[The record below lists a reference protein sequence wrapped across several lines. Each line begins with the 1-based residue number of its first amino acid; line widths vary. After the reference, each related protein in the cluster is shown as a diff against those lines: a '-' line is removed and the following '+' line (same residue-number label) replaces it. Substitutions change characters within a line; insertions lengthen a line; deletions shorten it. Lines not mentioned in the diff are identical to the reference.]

1 MNSISFDP
9 TTIAIVLTT
18 LTMAPFVLMLVSS
31 FVKIVVVL
39 TLIRNA
45 LGVQQVPP
53 NMVLNGIAIMLT
65 IYIMYPIVQETFE
78 ITKGLEF
85 DMNNIATLKDP
96 LAKACGPLKK
106 FLKKHTKSQGRAF
119 FMSTAKEI
127 WPQEMQTGLEEG
139 NLIVLIPAFIVSEL
153 TDAFQIGFL
162 LYLPFI
168 AIDMIVSNILLAMGM
183 MMVSPMTISLP
194 FKLMLF
200 VLVDGW
206 TKMIEGIVKTYR

>member
-1 MNSISFDP
+1 MNSISLDP
-9 TTIAIVLTT
+9 TTVIVLLISLT
-18 LTMAPFVLMLVSS
+18 LAPFLLLLVSS
-31 FVKIVVVL
+31 FVKIVSILSLV
-39 TLIRNA
+39 RNA

-53 NMVLNGIAIMLT
+53 NMVLNGMAIILS
-65 IYIMYPIVQETFE
+65 IYIMYPVMQDTLDIARTMNFDLKN
-78 ITKGLEF
+78 ITELQPKLS
-85 DMNNIATLKDP
+85 TT
-96 LAKACGPLKK
+96 CGPLKE
-106 FLKKHTKSQGRAF
+106 FLYKHTKSRGRAF
-119 FMSTAKEI
+119 FLKTAQQI
-127 WPQEMQTGLEEG
+127 WPQNMQNSIDDKHL
-139 NLIVLIPAFIVSEL
+139 LILIPAFVVSEL

-206 TKMIEGIVKTYR
+206 TKLVEGVVKTYS